1 MVATMEHSDA
11 VATLVRFARAL
22 RAVGLPVAVEQIE
35 SFARAFEWLDPL
47 SLADVYHAARATLV
61 TRHEDLPTFDAVF
74 QSFWLAAR
82 SSRKGQPAP
91 RAPRHDG
98 AEPPALAVLLAE
110 RAQRTAPEVEVRDRS
125 GAASATELL
134 SNKDFSQLT
143 PEELLLLRRRLLA
156 ERWRVVERPTRRR
169 VAHRRGHELDWRR
182 LTARA
187 ARNAGAVLALPRRRP
202 KIKQRPLVVLADISG
217 SMELYTRIVLY
228 FLHALRQ
235 NLARVET
242 FVFATRLTRI
252 TPELQG
258 KNIELALSRVSLAV
272 CDFQS
277 GTRIGACLRSFNTV
291 WSRRVLGRGAVV
303 VIVSDGCDCGDVE
316 LLKQEMRFLRD
327 RCHRLI
333 WLNPR
338 LGERRYEPRVA
349 GMAAAL
355 PYVDDFLAA
364 HNLQSLQELGEHLAR
379 LPRRRGSRSGALAAG
394 YASRVPA
401 SRAPA
406 SGGRP

>member
-1 MVATMEHSDA
+1 MERADAIAT
-11 VATLVRFARAL
+11 VVRFARRL
-22 RAVGLPVAVEQIE
+22 RDAGLLVAVEQIE

-47 SLADVYHAARATLV
+47 SLGDVYHAARATLV
-61 TRHEDLPTFDAVF
+61 TRREDLPAFDAVF
-74 QSFWLAAR
+74 QSFWLGAR
-82 SSRKGQPAP
+82 PSRKGQPAP
-91 RAPRHDG
+91 RAPRHDS

-134 SNKDFSQLT
+134 SHKDFSQLT
-143 PEELLLLRRRLLA
+143 PDELLLLRRSLLA

-169 VAHRRGHELDWRR
+169 VAHRRGRELDWRR

-202 KIKQRPLVVLADISG
+202 KIKPRPLVVLADISG

-242 FVFATRLTRI
+242 FVFATQLTRI
-252 TPELQG
+252 TAELQS
-258 KNIELALSRVSLAV
+258 KSIELALRLVSLSV
-272 CDFQS
+272 VDFQS
-277 GTRIGACLRSFNTV
+277 GTRIGECLRKFNTV

-303 VIVSDGCDCGDVE
+303 VIVSDGWECGDVE
-316 LLKQEMRFLRD
+316 VLRQEMRFLRD

-364 HNLQSLQELGEHLAR
+364 HNLQSLKELAEHLAR
-379 LPRRRGSRSGALAAG
+379 LPRRRGSRSGGLTAGAGGAA
-394 YASRVPA
+394 
-401 SRAPA
+401 
-406 SGGRP
+406 

>member
-1 MVATMEHSDA
+1 MERPDVIAT
-11 VATLVRFARAL
+11 VVRFARRL
-22 RAVGLPVAVEQIE
+22 RHAGLLVAVEQME

-47 SLADVYHAARATLV
+47 SLSDVYHAARATLV
-61 TRHEDLPTFDAVF
+61 TRREDLPAFEAVF
-74 QSFWLAAR
+74 HSFWLGAHP
-82 SSRKGQPAP
+82 SRAGQPAP
-91 RAPRHDG
+91 LAPRHDRAG
-98 AEPPALAVLLAE
+98 QPALAMLLAE
-110 RAQRTAPEVEVRDRS
+110 RAQGAAPEVDVRDRS
-125 GAASATELL
+125 GAASGDELL
-134 SNKDFSQLT
+134 SHKDFSQLT
-143 PEELLLLRRRLLA
+143 PEELLLLRRSLLT

-169 VAHRRGHELDWRR
+169 VAHRRGRELDWRR

-187 ARNAGAVLALPRRRP
+187 AKSAGVVSALPRRRA
-202 KIKQRPLVVLADISG
+202 KIKPRPLVVLADISG

-252 TPELQG
+252 TAELQSR
-258 KNIELALSRVSLAV
+258 NIEVALAQVSERVV
-272 CDFQS
+272 DFRS
-277 GTRIGACLRSFNTV
+277 GTRIGECLRRFNTV
-291 WSRRVLGRGAVV
+291 WSRRMLGRGAVV
-303 VIVSDGCDCGDVE
+303 IIVSDGWECGDVDV
-316 LLKQEMRFLRD
+316 LKQEMRFLRD

-364 HNLQSLQELGEHLAR
+364 HNLQSLQDLGEHLAR
-379 LPRRRGSRSGALAAG
+379 LPRRRSSRGGAPGARGS
-394 YASRVPA
+394 
-401 SRAPA
+401 A
-406 SGGRP
+406 SGGSP